1 MDIIWLNGQIRLGT
15 NISLHVGLNMATRS
29 NIGIKV
35 DGGYRFIY
43 SHWDG
48 YPSNNG
54 DLLLNNYTTDEA
66 VNDLINGGDISSLG
80 ETLEKTIFY
89 ARDRGE
95 KDVSAKFTDSRDEVY
110 QQEWAYVWEDGGWWV
125 KGHGVE
131 WKPLTQ
137 KFCLVH

>member
-1 MDIIWLNGQIRLGT
+1 MNT
-15 NISLHVGLNMATRS
+15 FLHVGLKMATRS

-35 DGGYRFIY
+35 DGGYDFIY
-43 SHWDG
+43 CHWDG

-54 DLLLNNYTTDEA
+54 KILLNHYTTEES

-80 ETLEKTIFY
+80 DNLEKTTFY

-95 KDVSAKFTDSRDEVY
+95 KDVFAQFTDSRDEVY

-125 KGHGVE
+125 KGHGE
-131 WKPLTQ
+131 KWQPLTSNFIMERG
-137 KFCLVH
+137 K